1 MYIDRG
7 GEWGCGCDRR
17 SLVSG
22 DGAGC
27 GGGARRRS
35 LRGVEVSGGDRVAV
49 GGDRADGVW
58 GRFRFDDNR
67 RNYRQIIVKLSSKAV
82 G

>member
-1 MYIDRG
+1 MYIDIGDGWGAVSDRG
-7 GEWGCGCDRR
+7 
-17 SLVSG
+17 SVVSG
-22 DGAGC
+22 VALRLISVAPG
-27 GGGARRRS
+27 RPS
-35 LRGVEVSGGDRVAV
+35 RGVEVS